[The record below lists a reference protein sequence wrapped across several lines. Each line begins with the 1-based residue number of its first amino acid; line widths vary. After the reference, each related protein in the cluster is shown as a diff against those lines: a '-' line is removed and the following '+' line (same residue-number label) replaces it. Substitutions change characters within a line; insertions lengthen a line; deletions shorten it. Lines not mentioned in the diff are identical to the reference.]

1 MSRAYRWVAI
11 VCADV
16 DWYFSFPMDPI
27 VLLLD
32 NSVDT
37 QAVGRQLQSIIHTVD
52 TPACIYIT

>member
-37 QAVGRQLQSIIHTVD
+37 QAVGG
-52 TPACIYIT
+52 